1 MRREK
6 PCSGTSSTFEAMF
19 RPRVIPVLL
28 LRNGGLVKT
37 EGFGKQRYIGD
48 PINAVRIFNDHRA
61 DELVFLDILATRE
74 QRLISLDFVRDV
86 GEEANMP
93 FAVGGGIRS
102 LEDIREILSA
112 GAEKVVLNSVA
123 AENPDFI
130 GEAAD
135 SFGSSTITV
144 CIDVKQKRFGG
155 LRTWIAGGTR
165 ATEFAPEEF
174 ARVVEAKGAG
184 EIIVQ
189 SIPRDGTMQG
199 YDLDLI
205 CRVSKAVT
213 IPVVAL
219 GGAGQLEDLRRA
231 YHETHASGLAAGS
244 MFVFHGPKRGVLI
257 NYPDRAEITGLKLS
271 T

>member
-1 MRREK
+1 
-6 PCSGTSSTFEAMF
+6 MF

-28 LRNGGLVKT
+28 LRNGALVKT
-37 EGFGKQRYIGD
+37 ERFGKQRYIGD

-74 QRLISLDFVRDV
+74 RRLIPLDFVRNV

-102 LEDIREILSA
+102 LEDIRSILSA
-112 GAEKVVLNSVA
+112 GAEKVVLNSFA
-123 AENPDFI
+123 AESPDFI
-130 GEAAD
+130 AQAAD

-144 CIDVKQKRFGG
+144 CIDVKQKRLGG
-155 LRTWIAGGTR
+155 PRTWTVGGTR
-165 ATEFAPEEF
+165 ATEYAPEAF
-174 ARVVEAKGAG
+174 AQLAEKQGAG

-189 SIPRDGTMQG
+189 SIVRDGTMEG

-205 CRVSKAVT
+205 SRVSEAVT

-219 GGAGQLEDLRRA
+219 GGAGGLEHLRRA

-244 MFVFHGPKRGVLI
+244 MFVFHGTKRGVLI
-257 NYPDRAEITGLKLS
+257 NYPDRAEITTLKLAA
-271 T
+271 

>member
-1 MRREK
+1 V
-6 PCSGTSSTFEAMF
+6 F

-74 QRLISLDFVRDV
+74 RRLISLDFVRDV

-102 LEDIREILSA
+102 LQDIRSILSV
-112 GAEKVVLNSVA
+112 GAEKVVLNSFA

-130 GEAAD
+130 AEAAD

-144 CIDVKQKRFGG
+144 CMDVKQKRFGG
-155 LRTWIAGGTR
+155 PRTWTAGGTR
-165 ATEFAPEEF
+165 ATAYAPEEF
-174 ARVVEAKGAG
+174 ARLAQDKGAG

-189 SIPRDGTMQG
+189 SIPRDGTMEG
-199 YDLDLI
+199 YDIDLI
-205 CRVSKAVT
+205 SRVSKAVT

-219 GGAGQLEDLRRA
+219 GGAGRLDHLRTA

-244 MFVFHGPKRGVLI
+244 MFVFHGPKRAVLI
-257 NYPDRAEITGLKLS
+257 NYPDRADIAALKFA

>member
-1 MRREK
+1 
-6 PCSGTSSTFEAMF
+6 MF

-37 EGFGKQRYIGD
+37 ESFAKQRYIGD
-48 PINAVRIFNDHRA
+48 PINAVRIFNDLRA

-74 QRLISLDFVRDV
+74 RRLISLDFVREV

-102 LEDIREILSA
+102 LEDIRSILSA
-112 GAEKVVLNSVA
+112 GAEKVVINSFA

-130 GEAAD
+130 AAAAD
-135 SFGSSTITV
+135 AFGSSTITV
-144 CIDVKQKRFGG
+144 CIDVKKKRLGG
-155 LRTWIAGGTR
+155 ARTWTAGGTR
-165 ATEFAPEEF
+165 ATAYTPEEF
-174 ARVVEAKGAG
+174 ARLAQEKGAG
-184 EIIVQ
+184 EVIVQ
-189 SIPRDGTMQG
+189 SISRDGMMVG
-199 YDLDLI
+199 YDLDLLR
-205 CRVSKAVT
+205 RVSDAVT

-219 GGAGQLEDLRRA
+219 GGAGGMDDLKRA

-257 NYPDRAEITGLKLS
+257 NYPDRAEMRS
-271 T
+271 TIGTR